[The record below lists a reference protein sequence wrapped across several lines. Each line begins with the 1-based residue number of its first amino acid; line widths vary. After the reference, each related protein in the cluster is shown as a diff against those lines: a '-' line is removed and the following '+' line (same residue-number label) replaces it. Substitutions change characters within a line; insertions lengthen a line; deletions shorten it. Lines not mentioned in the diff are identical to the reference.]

1 MEYEHDGTQELLI
14 DSAQEKTAK
23 HTRHLLLAARL
34 TFFFSHG
41 VLIIVA
47 SVALGWQMTTSWWLI
62 FTPAWL
68 GDFLSL
74 LLVVLSWFGSCPYI
88 HLCLQERQARLGDAN
103 PSILTEILPD
113 IFFGVLSLIY
123 IILALIAEILLCRLL
138 VDDHLVWESLEDTL
152 HLQHVWHSGEPME
165 TPTACAV
172 FLILVSLL
180 SCCRGICIY
189 TSGEIFSLLGVGA
202 LASSILGMCLPSSLG
217 DSAWVLFLPWLLV
230 VLGLQVT
237 LSYRL
242 KKFRK
247 VLCRE
252 EVLLRVA
259 EQVLISMAFLSLVV
273 IVVELSPY
281 SLGGG
286 AGTAGI
292 ALGTGICCLA
302 LLRARMLIAEHRFG
316 HLPDRM
322 LRQELRA
329 SEATSIRSS
338 VISGV
343 GAEVTLHTSSITSP
357 TSHMV

>member
-41 VLIIVA
+41 VLIILA
-47 SVALGWQMTTSWWLI
+47 SGALGWQMTTSWWII

-68 GDFLSL
+68 GDFLCL

-88 HLCLQERQARLGDAN
+88 QLCLHERQARLGDSN

-123 IILALIAEILLCRLL
+123 IIVTLVAEILLCR
-138 VDDHLVWESLEDTL
+138 
-152 HLQHVWHSGEPME
+152 HLQHVWYSAEPME

-172 FLILVSLL
+172 FLILVALL
-180 SCCRGICIY
+180 TCCRGICIY
-189 TSGEIFSLLGVGA
+189 TSGEIFTLLGIGV
-202 LASSILGMCLPSSLG
+202 LASSILGMCLPKSLG
-217 DSAWVLFLPWLLV
+217 DSAWVLFLPWILV
-230 VLGLQVT
+230 VLGLQAT

-242 KKFRK
+242 KKLRK
-247 VLCRE
+247 ILCRE

-259 EQVLISMAFLSLVV
+259 EQVLISTVFVSLVV

-281 SLGGG
+281 SIGGG
-286 AGTAGI
+286 AGSAGI
-292 ALGTGICCLA
+292 VLGAGICCIA
-302 LLRARMLIAEHRFG
+302 VLRGRMVMAEHRFG
-316 HLPDRM
+316 LLPDRM

-329 SEATSIRSS
+329 TEASSMRSS

-343 GAEVTLHTSSITSP
+343 GAEVTLHTHSSIASP
-357 TSHMV
+357 TSHIHAV

>member
-1 MEYEHDGTQELLI
+1 MEYEHDGTQELLS

-47 SVALGWQMTTSWWLI
+47 SMALGWQMTTSWWLI

-68 GDFLSL
+68 GDFLSM

-123 IILALIAEILLCRLL
+123 IILALVAEILLCR
-138 VDDHLVWESLEDTL
+138 

-180 SCCRGICIY
+180 TCCRGICIY

-202 LASSILGMCLPSSLG
+202 LASSILGMCLPRSLG
-217 DSAWVLFLPWLLV
+217 DSAWVLFVPWLLV

-242 KKFRK
+242 KKLRK

-302 LLRARMLIAEHRFG
+302 LLRGRMVLAEHRFG

-357 TSHMV
+357 TSHIV